1 MSKAALSNGGGF
13 LLTWQ
18 NADLTADGRAA
29 SQLALLLS
37 WFKVA
42 ETFFKNFPDGFVR
55 QIWPPFFSKQPG
67 FSPARHAA
75 QNARVLRS
83 PSLAPDTSCTSLAID
98 LWFGTRAIG
107 TDGRTCGRI
116 FDRNQSGHAAGGISE
131 STGSPFAGHQ

>member
-42 ETFFKNFPDGFVR
+42 ETFFKNVPDGFVR

-67 FSPARHAA
+67 SLHHPICDHGGKSWLVKCIWNKRCQCKTINVFLRTARCMRMPTADLRNVSP
-75 QNARVLRS
+75 QPVY
-83 PSLAPDTSCTSLAID
+83 
-98 LWFGTRAIG
+98 
-107 TDGRTCGRI
+107 
-116 FDRNQSGHAAGGISE
+116 
-131 STGSPFAGHQ
+131 